1 MGRHEINEVRAK
13 RKDLVMNNTALVN
26 NVSAAKLSIAPN
38 PEAKYCDRQL
48 ALLIFIAIWIFIFLI
63 DALLRCND
71 VLNRRARRRQHLASS
86 TIHNPPY
93 ELQAPNWRAEQFMA
107 PDHDK
112 RTRD

>member
-1 MGRHEINEVRAK
+1 
-13 RKDLVMNNTALVN
+13 MNNTTLVN
-26 NVSAAKLSIAPN
+26 NVGAAKLSIAPN
-38 PEAKYCDRQL
+38 PEAKYCDRKL

-71 VLNRRARRRQHLASS
+71 VLNRRARRRRYLAST

-93 ELQAPNWRAEQFMA
+93 ELEAPRWRAEQFMA
-107 PDHDK
+107 PDRDK

>member
-1 MGRHEINEVRAK
+1 
-13 RKDLVMNNTALVN
+13 MNNTTLTN
-26 NVSAAKLSIAPN
+26 NVGAAKLSIAPN

-71 VLNRRARRRQHLASS
+71 VLNRRARRRQHLAST

-93 ELQAPNWRAEQFMA
+93 ELEAPRWRPEQFMA

-112 RTRD
+112 KGKRLNK